1 MMKIIVILAFSMVLS
16 VMNSTM
22 FNVALPAL
30 RREFELSSS
39 QVSWVVTGYI
49 IIYAIGSVTYGKL
62 ADRYRLKNLLTFGLI
77 VFAAGS
83 ALGFLSN
90 GYAMVVA
97 GRILQSAGASV
108 IPAASMVIPIR
119 YVDASQRGRAL
130 GITSSGMALGTA
142 LGPIV
147 GGLVTSFADWRYLFA
162 ISLLSLATIP
172 FFRKYLNRDQIQA
185 TPIDGVGGVLL
196 ACSVTLLL
204 LAITNTSVLL
214 GLLTM
219 VLAATFVW
227 HSKRKQGKAPFIDLA
242 MFANRNY
249 TLTLMIACLVLV
261 FNLCVPYLIPQLL
274 SNVNGMSSFQI
285 GLVMFPG
292 ALVAAIFGIIG
303 GRLAD
308 RQGNAFLLG
317 IAFTLQLVTYGL
329 LSLFTGSS
337 YVVIMVLLVLGN
349 TGLTFAQVGI
359 ANMVSRTL
367 SGSQVGVGMGMYMML
382 SFICGAV
389 GTTVLGLL
397 LDQGYSSWAPNAV
410 LGMPQ
415 GSVFSFIFLVF
426 AVWIGVV
433 FAGGFS
439 LLRRGEREREDA
451 KKVEVTESY

>member
-1 MMKIIVILAFSMVLS
+1 MKIIIILAFAMVLS

-30 RREFELSSS
+30 REEFNLSSS

-49 IIYAIGSVTYGKL
+49 IVYAIGSVTYGKL
-62 ADRYRLKNLLTFGLI
+62 ADRYRLKNLLTFGLLI
-77 VFAAGS
+77 FAAGS
-83 ALGFLSN
+83 VLGFMAN
-90 GYAMVVA
+90 GYAIVVA

-108 IPAASMVIPIR
+108 IPAASMIIPIR
-119 YVDASQRGRAL
+119 YVHVSQRGRAL

-142 LGPIV
+142 LGPII
-147 GGLVTSFADWRYLFA
+147 GGLVTSLADWRYLFA
-162 ISLLSLATIP
+162 ISLLSLVTVP
-172 FFRKYLNRDQIQA
+172 FFRKYLNRDQTEA

-196 ACSVTLLL
+196 ACCVTLLL
-204 LAITNTSVLL
+204 LAITNTSVWL
-214 GLLTM
+214 GLLTIVM
-219 VLAATFVW
+219 GVSFIW
-227 HSKRKQGKAPFIDLA
+227 HSKRKQGKGPFIDLDI
-242 MFANRNY
+242 FANRNY
-249 TLTLMIACLVLV
+249 TMTLIIGCLVLV

-274 SNVNGMSSFQI
+274 SGVNGMNSFQI

-308 RQGNAFLLG
+308 RRGNSFLLG
-317 IAFTLQLVTYGL
+317 LAFTLQLLTYGL

-337 YVVIMVLLVLGN
+337 YMVIMVLLILGN

-359 ANMVSRTL
+359 ANRVSRTL
-367 SGSQVGVGMGMYMML
+367 IGSQVGVGMGMYMML

-397 LDQGYSSWAPNAV
+397 LDQGYNGWAPNAV
-410 LGMPQ
+410 LHAPQ
-415 GSVFSFIFLVF
+415 GSIFSIIFLVF

-433 FAGGFS
+433 FVGGFS
-439 LLRRGEREREDA
+439 LLRRGER
-451 KKVEVTESY
+451 

>member
-1 MMKIIVILAFSMVLS
+1 MKIIYILAFAMILS

-30 RREFELSSS
+30 RTEFQLTSS

-62 ADRYRLKNLLTFGLI
+62 ADRYKLKNLLTFGLL
-77 VFAAGS
+77 VFAIGS
-83 ALGFLSN
+83 LLGFLAQN
-90 GYAMVVA
+90 YAMVVA
-97 GRILQSAGASV
+97 GRVLQSAGASV
-108 IPAASMVIPIR
+108 IPASSMVIPIR
-119 YVDASQRGRAL
+119 YVQAEQRGRAL

-162 ISLLSLATIP
+162 ISLLSLVTIP
-172 FFRKYLNRDQIQA
+172 CFRKYLNRDQTEA
-185 TPIDGVGGVLL
+185 TQMDAVGGVLL
-196 ACSVTLLL
+196 ALSVTLLL
-204 LAITNTSVLL
+204 LAITNTSILL
-214 GLLTM
+214 GLLTIM
-219 VLAATFVW
+219 LGIIFVW
-227 HSKRKQGKAPFIDLA
+227 HSRRKRGEAPFIDLA

-249 TLTLMIACLVLV
+249 TITLVIACLMLV

-274 SNVNGMSSFQI
+274 SSVNGMSSFQI

-308 RQGNAFLLG
+308 RRGNAFLLG

-337 YVVIMVLLVLGN
+337 YVVIMLLLVLGN

-359 ANMVSRTL
+359 ANTVSRTL
-367 SGSQVGVGMGMYMML
+367 IGSQVGVGMGMYMML

-397 LDQGYSSWAPNAV
+397 LDHGYSGWAPNAV
-410 LGMPQ
+410 LRMPQ
-415 GSVFSFIFLVF
+415 GSVFSVIFLVF

-439 LLRRGEREREDA
+439 LLRRGESDRENEQ
-451 KKVEVTESY
+451 KVDITER